1 MEPVGIAT
9 LIPPEAFTT
18 AIYKWSVVRKS
29 FQVIKNKLQEV
40 FYLVNFPSV
49 SRIFCPEGFLF
60 YGNIQKAVYLFDTG
74 PFVLRNICP
83 MRVSE
88 PAA

>member
-1 MEPVGIAT
+1 MELVGIVT
-9 LIPPEAFTT
+9 LILQEAFST
-18 AIYKWSVVRKS
+18 AICKLSVARKS

-60 YGNIQKAVYLFDTG
+60 YGNIQKAVYRFDTW